1 MHAQPGTPVRTV
13 FQALLRGVAGACG
26 TSDRYVV
33 FSAAF
38 DRPRL
43 QSNEQGRV
51 VYFQALFT
59 TATYITLSVPIVSR
73 VAHGEGIHVESV
85 IVGIRLFRLR

>member
-1 MHAQPGTPVRTV
+1 M
-13 FQALLRGVAGACG
+13 
-26 TSDRYVV
+26 

-51 VYFQALFT
+51 VYFQALFA
-59 TATYITLSVPIVSR
+59 TATYITLSVPVVGR
-73 VAHGEGIHVESV
+73 VAHGEGIHFESV